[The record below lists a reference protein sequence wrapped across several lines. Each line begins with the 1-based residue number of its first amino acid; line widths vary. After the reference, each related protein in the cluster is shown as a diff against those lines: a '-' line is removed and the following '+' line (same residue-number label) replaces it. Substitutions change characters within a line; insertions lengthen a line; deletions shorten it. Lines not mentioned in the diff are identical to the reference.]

1 MNIPK
6 RLKKIGSIASTVFVI
21 LVVLLAALLVG
32 ARVFH
37 LTPFCVMSGSMEPEY
52 PVGSLIYVKEIDPND
67 VEPRQVIT
75 YALPNGTPSTHRVVR
90 VDAENQLFYTK
101 GDTNDNEDGAVHF
114 NNLIGTP
121 VFVIPYLGFVAYF
134 IQHPPGTYIAIAA
147 GAILLILV
155 FLPDLFQ
162 KKRSEK

>member
-1 MNIPK
+1 MVK
-6 RLKKIGSIASTVFVI
+6 TVKFIWNTVTNLV
-21 LVVLLAALLVG
+21 LVVIVALAILLVG
-32 ARVFH
+32 VRLFGLQVF
-37 LTPFCVMSGSMEPEY
+37 TVVSGSMEPDY
-52 PVGSLIYVKEIDPND
+52 PVGSLIYVKEIDPYD
-67 VEPRQVIT
+67 VEPKQVIT
-75 YALPNGTPSTHRVVR
+75 FALPNGTPSTHRVVR
-90 VDAENQLFYTK
+90 IDADNQLFYTK